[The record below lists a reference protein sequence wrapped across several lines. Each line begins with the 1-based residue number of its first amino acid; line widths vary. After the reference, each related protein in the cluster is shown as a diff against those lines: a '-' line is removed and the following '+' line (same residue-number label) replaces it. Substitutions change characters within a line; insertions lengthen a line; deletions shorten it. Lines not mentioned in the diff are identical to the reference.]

1 MRRLIPLSLGL
12 LLAASACE
20 TEPPT
25 SPQEAQFARKT
36 VEEANVFEVNRWEPH
51 PCTGENVH
59 VSGTLTSRYT
69 VWDSGLELN
78 VYHSNLVGVDT
89 NGTQYRYVQ
98 VGASVQGTPGVHTNV
113 HRFISAGPGGNHHF
127 SFHFTYNANGD
138 LVVNNVT
145 GECSG

>member
-25 SPQEAQFARKT
+25 SPLEAQFARKT

-51 PCTGENVH
+51 PCTGEYVH

-98 VGASVQGTPGVHTNV
+98 VGASVHGTPGVHTNV

-138 LVVNNVT
+138 LVVSNVT
-145 GECSG
+145 GGCSG